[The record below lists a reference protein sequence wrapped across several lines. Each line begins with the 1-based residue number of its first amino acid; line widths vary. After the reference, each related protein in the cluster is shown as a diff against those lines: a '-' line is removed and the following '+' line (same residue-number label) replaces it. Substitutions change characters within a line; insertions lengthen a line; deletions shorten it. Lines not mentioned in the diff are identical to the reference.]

1 MRCCAD
7 IRGMNVNFNI
17 DKAKVFEEVAK
28 STAYVG
34 ALNDAY
40 EKIATVDANE
50 EILGSFAE
58 TAVND
63 ILCVLGAYR
72 PVADGLSIEAEM
84 PDGYDASKT
93 VIITRLMFEYIVSVV
108 IWKWLYLMFP
118 EKAVMWEQKAT
129 EAMQRMKSNIN
140 TATGARFGRR
150 PMRPF

>member
-7 IRGMNVNFNI
+7 IRGMKVKFTIN
-17 DKAKVFEEVAK
+17 KEKVFEEVAK
-28 STAYVG
+28 TTAYVG

-40 EKIATVDANE
+40 EKVSTVDANE
-50 EILGSFAE
+50 EILSSFAE
-58 TAVND
+58 VAMND
-63 ILCVLGAYR
+63 ILCAQCAYN
-72 PVADGLSIEAEM
+72 PVADGLSIEVDM
-84 PDGYDASKT
+84 PQEYDTAKSE
-93 VIITRLMFEYIVSVV
+93 IITRLIFEYIVSVV

-140 TATGARFGRR
+140 TATGERFGRR

>member
-1 MRCCAD
+1 MK
-7 IRGMNVNFNI
+7 VNFNI
-17 DKAKVFEEVAK
+17 DRAKVFEEVAK

-50 EILGSFAE
+50 EILGPFAE

-72 PVADGLSIEAEM
+72 PVTSGLSIEVDM
-84 PDGYDASKT
+84 PQEYDTAKT
-93 VIITRLMFEYIVSVV
+93 EIITRLIFEYIVSVV

-118 EKAVMWEQKAT
+118 EKAVMWEQKAAET
-129 EAMQRMKSNIN
+129 MLRMKSNIN

>member
-1 MRCCAD
+1 MK
-7 IRGMNVNFNI
+7 VNFNI

-40 EKIATVDANE
+40 EKVSTVDANE
-50 EILGSFAE
+50 EILSSFAE
-58 TAVND
+58 VAIND
-63 ILCVLGAYR
+63 ILCALGAYN
-72 PVADGLSIEAEM
+72 PVADGLSIEVEM
-84 PDGYDASKT
+84 PQEYDTAKSE
-93 VIITRLMFEYIVSVV
+93 IITRLIFEYIVSVV

-118 EKAVMWEQKAT
+118 EKAVMWEQKAA

-140 TATGARFGRR
+140 TATGARLGRR